1 VPRHIASSLGRSA
14 RLALGLA
21 VLAGLG
27 WAAWSGVLRD
37 APDEVAPGSP
47 TAATDARQH
56 ELLRRNLDAP
66 GDPELGARFQA
77 INARHFNGD
86 LPAIPVSWEPEL
98 ATVGDLAGGSFS
110 LQGMFGFIDGRSR
123 ILLTP
128 ELQADQRALDRVLCH
143 EIVHAYLHTIG
154 DTATHHGP
162 AFQTVLRRLSA
173 EGAFEGLVATDEERA
188 QLRAWLD
195 AEAARIDSDGRALEA
210 LDLRLRSDLAD
221 VERAIAELARGASP
235 DEAARVTMLRDTYN
249 ERATDA
255 NARVGQLQRDRE
267 RFAREAERYNLMIA
281 YPDGLDAEA
290 FVVRR
295 DGSSPAP

>member
-1 VPRHIASSLGRSA
+1 
-14 RLALGLA
+14 
-21 VLAGLG
+21 
-27 WAAWSGVLRD
+27 
-37 APDEVAPGSP
+37 
-47 TAATDARQH
+47 
-56 ELLRRNLDAP
+56 
-66 GDPELGARFQA
+66 
-77 INARHFNGD
+77 
-86 LPAIPVSWEPEL
+86 
-98 ATVGDLAGGSFS
+98 
-110 LQGMFGFIDGRSR
+110 
-123 ILLTP
+123 
-128 ELQADQRALDRVLCH
+128 
-143 EIVHAYLHTIG
+143 
-154 DTATHHGP
+154 
-162 AFQTVLRRLSA
+162 VLRRLSA